1 MGLRKQQSTERVV
14 QDTIRCDIDSALV
27 RLGLV
32 VKKHRRQVRQ
42 VDIAELSGFLTVTQA
57 MYSLYSFLA
66 NNDDRP
72 TSL

>member
-1 MGLRKQQSTERVV
+1 MGLRKQQSTKRVV
-14 QDTIRCDIDSALV
+14 HDAIRCNIDSALV

-42 VDIAELSGFLTVTQA
+42 VDIAELSGLLTVLEA
-57 MYSLYSFLA
+57 MYSLYGFLA
-66 NNDDRP
+66 NNDDHP